1 MANRL
6 PLVFDPT
13 NSKIKELPAGDN
25 LSLTNSSIV
34 DAVNI
39 NASGT
44 IVANTLTV
52 QNLNAAG
59 GSIAAVALSNNYD
72 DLDNLPTLFSG
83 DYNDLTNKPTAISSD
98 WADITNKPVIATS
111 LSQLIN
117 DTNFVTNSQIAIT
130 VNQVVDISLVGKTND
145 YSDLSNK
152 PDLSVYVRTSDIVGG
167 TLTVEVN
174 NTGDLIGSVFA
185 DDSTLLV
192 DHHNGTVNLSGGPV
206 SGTFDIGSDTTRFR
220 NVFLSGNIN
229 LEESILTSGTKKTIS
244 VTGLTLRPTG
254 ETLDQLEADL
264 QVLQNQY
271 DQKFQEYLAINPS
284 PPELRLAFFSF
295 EIAPILSQ
303 IEIVND
309 KLASKAIVS
318 FEPNSSR
325 IVADQVFNGN
335 FEGAFIGSVFA
346 DDSSI
351 LIDGITGTHLGR
363 FDGDLTG
370 SVFGD
375 DSTLIVDGANKTIN
389 ATNVYATTHWGN
401 LSKNGSI
408 LSITGDAGIQLLPAG
423 VFNIPNATNIDIDA
437 TGTIDITATD
447 NLTISSTSGTVSIS
461 GHISIASLQTL
472 VAASTDFTDF
482 KSRIAALTP

>member
-130 VNQVVDISLVGKTND
+130 ANQVVDISLVGKTND

-167 TLTVEVN
+167 TLTVEVD

-220 NVFLSGNIN
+220 NIFLS
-229 LEESILTSGTKKTIS
+229 
-244 VTGLTLRPTG
+244 
-254 ETLDQLEADL
+254 
-264 QVLQNQY
+264 
-271 DQKFQEYLAINPS
+271 
-284 PPELRLAFFSF
+284 
-295 EIAPILSQ
+295 
-303 IEIVND
+303 
-309 KLASKAIVS
+309 
-318 FEPNSSR
+318 
-325 IVADQVFNGN
+325 
-335 FEGAFIGSVFA
+335 
-346 DDSSI
+346 
-351 LIDGITGTHLGR
+351 
-363 FDGDLTG
+363 
-370 SVFGD
+370 
-375 DSTLIVDGANKTIN
+375 
-389 ATNVYATTHWGN
+389 
-401 LSKNGSI
+401 
-408 LSITGDAGIQLLPAG
+408 
-423 VFNIPNATNIDIDA
+423 
-437 TGTIDITATD
+437 
-447 NLTISSTSGTVSIS
+447 
-461 GHISIASLQTL
+461 
-472 VAASTDFTDF
+472 
-482 KSRIAALTP
+482 